1 MVLYLASKIFLS
13 LLENHFA
20 YKETDEKIRRF
31 FSVKFL
37 ISDARPVTTFSRSL
51 FFHVDDKQERK
62 EIDINWEKLSKTW
75 TRLRKRRS
83 AQLWLFKCAMG
94 TSNLIGSGE
103 TYRMKYD
110 SLSRDAIKYCLLPP
124 RSSSARFLFDSG
136 CLVGMRNR
144 RRFSLFSLPRLVSRS
159 ATLTPTHCRFFLH
172 FHLISSDLLACS

>member
-1 MVLYLASKIFLS
+1 
-13 LLENHFA
+13 
-20 YKETDEKIRRF
+20 
-31 FSVKFL
+31 
-37 ISDARPVTTFSRSL
+37 
-51 FFHVDDKQERK
+51 
-62 EIDINWEKLSKTW
+62 
-75 TRLRKRRS
+75 
-83 AQLWLFKCAMG
+83 MG

-172 FHLISSDLLACS
+172 FHFDFFGSSGLQLEKSLFLVYVACFLFFFLGKYVIGIFFSFLFNCLVEAVEVS